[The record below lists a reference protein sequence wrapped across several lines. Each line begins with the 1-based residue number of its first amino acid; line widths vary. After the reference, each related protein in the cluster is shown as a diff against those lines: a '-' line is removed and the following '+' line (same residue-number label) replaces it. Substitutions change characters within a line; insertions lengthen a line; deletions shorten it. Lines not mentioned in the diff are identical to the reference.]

1 MLKIVI
7 SSYNHDNYLQK
18 CFNSILEQK
27 FKHYELFIV
36 DDMSTDNS
44 IDIIK
49 EYCNKYNWRYISNIS
64 RMGAL
69 YNRVLAIN
77 NLNCND
83 EDIIVIIDG
92 DDWLSNETVFNYI
105 NNLYI
110 DNDILLTF
118 GGLKPYY
125 NTKIY
130 PKTTRT
136 DPNIMNNQIK
146 NFLNNKNKIIKN
158 KLFRKKPYIFT
169 QLQTFKFK
177 LFKKIKKENYLD
189 QNNNWYKTSTDY
201 AYMYPLLE
209 LSEGKFKLIDKFV
222 YIYNVH
228 SSNVHSV
235 KKKEMSLSEMEL
247 RNKKIIL

>member
-7 SSYNHDNYLQK
+7 SSYNHSNYLQK
-18 CFNSILEQK
+18 CFNSILQQK
-27 FKHYELFIV
+27 FRHFELFIV

-44 IDIIK
+44 MDIIK
-49 EYCNKYNWRYISNIS
+49 EYCNKYNWKYISNIS

-92 DDWLSNETVFNYI
+92 DDWLSNNNVFNYI

-118 GGLKPYY
+118 GGIQPYY
-125 NTKIY
+125 NTDIY
-130 PKTTRT
+130 PDNIRTNPKLMKKEIEKFISNREKT
-136 DPNIMNNQIK
+136 IK
-146 NFLNNKNKIIKN
+146 NC
-158 KLFRKKPYIFT
+158 LFRKNPYIFT

-177 LFKKIKKENYLD
+177 LFKNIKKENFLD
-189 QNNNWYKTSTDY
+189 KNNNWYKTSTDY

-209 LSEGKFKLIDKFV
+209 LSQGKFKLIDKIV

-228 SSNVHSV
+228 SYNVHSV
-235 KKKEMSLSEMEL
+235 KKKEMNSSEIEL
-247 RNKKIIL
+247 RKKKIIL